1 MKTKLKVTG
10 MSCENCV
17 QSVTK
22 TLRDVEGVHDAK
34 VDLASGIADV
44 DFDETKTDVE
54 ALCAAVA
61 DIGFDAAA
69 AQ

>member
-1 MKTKLKVTG
+1 MKTRLKVTG

-22 TLRDVEGVHDAK
+22 ILRDVEGVRDAK
-34 VDLASGIADV
+34 VDLASGIAEV
-44 DFDETKTDVE
+44 DFDETKTNVE
-54 ALCAAVA
+54 ALCAAVD
-61 DIGFDAAA
+61 DIGFDAVA

>member
-1 MKTKLKVTG
+1 MKTRLKVTG

-17 QSVTK
+17 QSITK
-22 TLRDVEGVHDAK
+22 TLRSVEGVHDAK
-34 VDLASGIADV
+34 VDLASGIAEV
-44 DFDETKTDVE
+44 DLDETKTNVE
-54 ALCAAVA
+54 ALCAAVD

>member
-1 MKTKLKVTG
+1 MKTRLKVTG

-22 TLRDVEGVHDAK
+22 TLRDVEGVRDAK
-34 VDLASGIADV
+34 VDLASGIAQV
-44 DFDETKTDVE
+44 DFDETKTNVE
-54 ALCAAVA
+54 ALCAAVD

>member
-22 TLRDVEGVHDAK
+22 PLRDVEGVHDAK

-44 DFDETKTDVE
+44 DFDETKTNVE
-54 ALCAAVA
+54 ALCAAVD

>member
-1 MKTKLKVTG
+1 MKTRLKVTG

-22 TLRDVEGVHDAK
+22 TLRGVDGVHDVA
-34 VDLASGIADV
+34 VDLATGMTDV
-44 DFDETKTDVE
+44 DFEETKTDVE
-54 ALCAAVA
+54 ALCVAVE

>member
-1 MKTKLKVTG
+1 MKTRLKVTG

-17 QSVTK
+17 QSITK
-22 TLRDVEGVHDAK
+22 TLRSVEGVHDAK
-34 VDLASGIADV
+34 VDLASGIAEV
-44 DFDETKTDVE
+44 DFDETKTNVE
-54 ALCAAVA
+54 ALCAAVD

>member
-1 MKTKLKVTG
+1 MKTRLKVTG

-22 TLRDVEGVHDAK
+22 ILRDVEGVRDAK
-34 VDLASGIADV
+34 VDLASGIAEV
-44 DFDETKTDVE
+44 DFDETKTNVE
-54 ALCAAVA
+54 ALCAAVD

>member
-1 MKTKLKVTG
+1 MKVTLKVTG

-22 TLRDVEGVHDAK
+22 TLRSVEGVHDAK
-34 VDLASGIADV
+34 VDLASGMADV

-54 ALCAAVA
+54 TLCAAVD
-61 DIGFDAAA
+61 DIGFDAVAA
-69 AQ
+69 R

>member
-22 TLRDVEGVHDAK
+22 TLCDVEGVHDAK

-44 DFDETKTDVE
+44 DFDETKTNVE
-54 ALCAAVA
+54 ALCAAVD
-61 DIGFDAAA
+61 DIGFDTGA

>member
-1 MKTKLKVTG
+1 MKTRLKVTG

-22 TLRDVEGVHDAK
+22 TLRDVEGVRDAK
-34 VDLASGIADV
+34 VDLASGIAEV
-44 DFDETKTDVE
+44 DFDETKTNVE
-54 ALCAAVA
+54 ALCAAVD

>member
-22 TLRDVEGVHDAK
+22 TLRGVDGVHDVA
-34 VDLASGIADV
+34 VDLATGMTDV
-44 DFDETKTDVE
+44 DFEETKTDVE
-54 ALCAAVA
+54 ALCAAVE